1 MEEVRAEAEM
11 QAVEREIKELKM
23 QATTQEIDRQ
33 TAEINQLITEVRE
46 SIANLKLQEDYL
58 GDAQLLLNHTL

>member
-33 TAEINQLITEVRE
+33 TAEIN
-46 SIANLKLQEDYL
+46 
-58 GDAQLLLNHTL
+58 